1 MLNEDRVAV
10 PLADQERR
18 LLSSGIAEWGGP
30 ARCTEE
36 FATAMGCDTVAD
48 LHAERPRLMG
58 AIGAARPLSRQ
69 DWQRVLV
76 LTEVVFVSD
85 LVGSGVEW
93 ETTTGLSDE
102 VTIRLL
108 RGIQRKLVGVR

>member
-1 MLNEDRVAV
+1 ML
-10 PLADQERR
+10 
-18 LLSSGIAEWGGP
+18 I
-30 ARCTEE
+30 
-36 FATAMGCDTVAD
+36 
-48 LHAERPRLMG
+48 
-58 AIGAARPLSRQ
+58 
-69 DWQRVLV
+69 